1 MFMSENEEEDINQ
14 VYFQAA
20 LYSRALHGHWR
31 RRSVTGRGREDQ
43 KSLSRRQR
51 SRCQPS
57 SSANSQ
63 VVSSMSEF
71 PLSSTVWL
79 VNCALVPEGP
89 ISRVN
94 YLRDTTARGPIP
106 RHPMSCPAI
115 CHYLHPRHLLIISS
129 SNFFPEFLP
138 QSHQLFPGIT
148 IRKSFENWIIENHL
162 HCAMN
167 STMILM
173 QTLVLSEWN
182 ASSAT
187 LFSQI
192 IVSD

>member
-1 MFMSENEEEDINQ
+1 MFMSEYDDEEDINRL
-14 VYFQAA
+14 YFQAA

-31 RRSVTGRGREDQ
+31 RRSVTGRGREDR

-51 SRCQPS
+51 SRCPPS

-63 VVSSMSEF
+63 VVFLSEWVL
-71 PLSSTVWL
+71 PWSTVWL
-79 VNCALVPEGP
+79 INCALVPEGP
-89 ISRVN
+89 ILRVN

-138 QSHQLFPGIT
+138 QSHQLSAGIT

-173 QTLVLSEWN
+173 
-182 ASSAT
+182 
-187 LFSQI
+187 
-192 IVSD
+192 

>member
-1 MFMSENEEEDINQ
+1 MFMSDNNAFTEYKEDDINQ
-14 VYFQAA
+14 LYFQAA

-31 RRSVTGRGREDQ
+31 RRSVTGRGQEDQ

-51 SRCQPS
+51 SRCRPS

-63 VVSSMSEF
+63 VVFLNEWVLF
-71 PLSSTVWL
+71 LSSTVWL
-79 VNCALVPEGP
+79 INCALVPEGP
-89 ISRVN
+89 ILRVN

-115 CHYLHPRHLLIISS
+115 CHYLHPSHLLIISS

-138 QSHQLFPGIT
+138 QSHQLFAGIT

-173 QTLVLSEWN
+173 
-182 ASSAT
+182 
-187 LFSQI
+187 
-192 IVSD
+192 